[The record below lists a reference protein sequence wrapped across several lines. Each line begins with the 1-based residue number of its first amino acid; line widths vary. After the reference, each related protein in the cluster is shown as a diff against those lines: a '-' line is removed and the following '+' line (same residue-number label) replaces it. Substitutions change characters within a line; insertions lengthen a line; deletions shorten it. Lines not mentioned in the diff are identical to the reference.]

1 MRRLKVINSFFKT
14 FTTQH
19 QLNNQYPIFGY
30 NNRHILTLGN
40 NLLKHLINFIEAKDV
55 TQSKIYQHL
64 KCSPQA
70 AKILQYVCQRFVKGI
85 EETAVLDILQDNFEY
100 KGYEYLSHLDVVK
113 QLVDMGWIVQVSFGQ
128 IKVQEVSKLETLNTS
143 VGPSM
148 SLLRLLEEGSLE
160 IHLPDIKPYTDHLE
174 YLQDQFDVIEFLH
187 KMSMS
192 KQGFTESSLSIG
204 RLKNKLVLL
213 SQRILERLKIT
224 EEPIV
229 VEEFFKEKMLDERE
243 QRIFLALLKEE
254 YSGGEGQFRDMNTL
268 IELISLD
275 EYDKIRNR
283 ALLEDGSKLINEN
296 IIDYEEILNM
306 FGGISRS
313 FYLQEEILQRII
325 HPNKKKKVT
334 KLRLDK
340 LVEEQDLFEYLT
352 PTTNLSD
359 VVLHPKTREVLN
371 TVVKQVD
378 KDVYAKLKAW
388 GIKDKRRG
396 IDARIIFYGAP
407 GTGKT
412 MTAVSL
418 AKTLKK
424 PILSF
429 DCSKILSMYVGE
441 SEKNVRKIFDD
452 FKRLSKEAKV
462 DPILLLNEADQF
474 LSSRTEG
481 AGGSAEKMHNQMQN
495 IFLEQIEQFE
505 GILIATT
512 NLLENIDKAFS
523 RRFNYKIEFKKPG
536 KKQRKRL
543 WHFMLPENA
552 DYEEELDVSEL
563 SKHELT
569 GGQINLII
577 RNTAYKVAVR
587 EESVFTLQDFLEE
600 IEKELGSSFEGSKSM
615 GFKV

>member
-1 MRRLKVINSFFKT
+1 LR
-14 FTTQH
+14 
-19 QLNNQYPIFGY
+19 
-30 NNRHILTLGN
+30 
-40 NLLKHLINFIEAKDV
+40 HLIDFIEAKTV
-55 TQSKIYQHL
+55 SKAKIFKHL
-64 KCSPQA
+64 NATAQE
-70 AKILQYVCQRFVKGI
+70 AKILQYICRRFVKGI

-100 KGYEYLSHLDVVK
+100 EGYDYLAYLSMVK
-113 QLVDMGWIVQVSFGQ
+113 KLMDMGWIVQVSFGQ
-128 IKVQEVSKLETLNTS
+128 VQVQEVSQLELLNTS

-160 IHLPDIKPYTDHLE
+160 ITLPDIKPYTDHLE
-174 YLQDQFDVIEFLH
+174 YLQDQFDVIELSH
-187 KMSMS
+187 KMSVK
-192 KQGFTESSLSIG
+192 KQGFSDSSLSIG

-213 SQRILERLKIT
+213 TQRIVERLKIT
-224 EEPIV
+224 KEPIV
-229 VEEFFKEKMLDERE
+229 VEEFFKEKKFDERE

-283 ALLEDGSKLINEN
+283 ALLEDGSRLISDK

-313 FYLQEEILQRII
+313 FYLQEDVLQKII

-334 KLRLDK
+334 KLKLDK
-340 LVEEQDLFEYLT
+340 LIEEQELFEYLN
-352 PTTNLSD
+352 PTTDLSD

-371 TVVKQVD
+371 TVIKQVD
-378 KDVYAKLKAW
+378 KDVFAKLKAW
-388 GIKDKRRG
+388 GIKSKRKG

-418 AKTLKK
+418 AKTLKR

-441 SEKNVRKIFDD
+441 SEKNVRKIFDE
-452 FKRLSKEAKV
+452 FKALSKKAKV

-481 AGGSAEKMHNQMQN
+481 AGSSADKMHNQMQN

-512 NLLENIDKAFS
+512 NLLDNIDKAFS

-536 KKQRKRL
+536 KRERKRL

-552 DYEEELDVSEL
+552 DYDEKLDVAEL
-563 SKHELT
+563 SKYALT
-569 GGQINLII
+569 GGQIDLII

-587 EESVFTLQDFLEE
+587 EESVFTLEDFLEE
-600 IEKELGSSFEGSKSM
+600 IEKELGSSFESEGKSM

>member
-1 MRRLKVINSFFKT
+1 
-14 FTTQH
+14 
-19 QLNNQYPIFGY
+19 
-30 NNRHILTLGN
+30 
-40 NLLKHLINFIEAKDV
+40 LKHLINFIEAKTV
-55 TQSKIYQHL
+55 SKAKIFKHLNSSTQE
-64 KCSPQA
+64 
-70 AKILQYVCQRFVKGI
+70 AKILQYICRRFVKGI

-100 KGYEYLSHLDVVK
+100 EGYDYLAHLSVVK
-113 QLVDMGWIVQVSFGQ
+113 KLMDLGWIVQVSFGQ
-128 IKVQEVSKLETLNTS
+128 VQVQEVSQLELLNTS

-160 IHLPDIKPYTDHLE
+160 ISLPDIKPYTDHLE
-174 YLQDQFDVIEFLH
+174 YLQDQFDVIELSH
-187 KMSMS
+187 KMSVK
-192 KQGFTESSLSIG
+192 KQGFSDSSLSIG

-213 SQRILERLKIT
+213 TQRIVERLKIT
-224 EEPIV
+224 KEPII
-229 VEEFFKEKMLDERE
+229 VEEFFKEKKFDDRE

-283 ALLEDGSKLINEN
+283 ALLEDGSRLISDK

-313 FYLQEEILQRII
+313 FYLNEDVLQKII

-334 KLRLDK
+334 KLKLDK
-340 LVEEQDLFEYLT
+340 LIEEQELFEYLT
-352 PTTNLSD
+352 PTTDLSD

-371 TVVKQVD
+371 TVIKQVD
-378 KDVYAKLKAW
+378 KDVFAKLKAW
-388 GIKDKRRG
+388 GIKDKRKG

-418 AKTLKK
+418 AKTLKR

-441 SEKNVRKIFDD
+441 SEKNVRKIFDE
-452 FKRLSKEAKV
+452 FKALSKKAKV

-481 AGGSAEKMHNQMQN
+481 AGSSADKMHNQMQN

-512 NLLENIDKAFS
+512 NLLDNIDKAFS
-523 RRFNYKIEFKKPG
+523 RRFNYKIEFKRPG

-552 DYEEELDVSEL
+552 DYDEKLDVAEL
-563 SKHELT
+563 SKHDLT
-569 GGQINLII
+569 GGQIDLII

-587 EESVFTLQDFLEE
+587 DESVFTLEDFLEE
-600 IEKELGSSFEGSKSM
+600 IEKELGSSFESDGKSM

>member
-1 MRRLKVINSFFKT
+1 VTKT
-14 FTTQH
+14 T
-19 QLNNQYPIFGY
+19 IF
-30 NNRHILTLGN
+30 
-40 NLLKHLINFIEAKDV
+40 
-55 TQSKIYQHL
+55 SHL
-64 KCSPQA
+64 KCSEQE
-70 AKILQYVCQRFVKGI
+70 AKILQYIIRRYVKGI
-85 EETAVLDILQDNFEY
+85 EETGVLDILQDNFECE
-100 KGYEYLSHLDVVK
+100 GHDYLKHLHVIK
-113 QLVDMGWIVQVSFGQ
+113 KLMDMGWVVQISFGQ
-128 IKVQEVSKLETLNTS
+128 IKVQEMSQLEILNTS
-143 VGPSM
+143 VGPTM

-160 IHLPDIKPYTDHLE
+160 IFLPDIKPYTDHLE
-174 YLQDQFDVIEFLH
+174 YLQDQFDVIDLVH
-187 KMSMS
+187 KMSTS
-192 KQGFTESSLSIG
+192 KQGFLETSVSEA
-204 RLKNKLVLL
+204 RLKNKLLLL
-213 SQRILERLKIT
+213 SQRIVERLKIT
-224 EEPIV
+224 TEPIV
-229 VEEFFKEKMLDERE
+229 VEEFFKEHELDEKE

-254 YSGGEGQFRDMNTL
+254 YSSGEGQLRDMNTL
-268 IELISLD
+268 IEIISVD

-283 ALLEDGSKLINEN
+283 SLLEDGSKLISKN

-313 FYLQEEILQRII
+313 FYLQDEILQKII

-334 KLRLDK
+334 KLKLDK

-352 PTTNLSD
+352 PTTDLSD
-359 VVLHPKTREVLN
+359 VVLHSKTREVLN
-371 TVVKQVD
+371 TLIKQVD

-388 GIKDKRRG
+388 GLKDKRKG
-396 IDARIIFYGAP
+396 IDARIIFYGQP

-418 AKTLKK
+418 AKTLKR

-452 FKRLSKEAKV
+452 FKALSKKAKV

-474 LSSRTEG
+474 LSSRTQG
-481 AGGSAEKMHNQMQN
+481 VNSSVDKMHNQMQN

-512 NLLENIDKAFS
+512 NLLDNFDKAFS
-523 RRFNYKIEFKKPG
+523 RRFNHKIEFKKPG

-552 DYEEELDVSEL
+552 DYEEGFEVDVL
-563 SKHELT
+563 AKYELT

-587 EESVFTLQDFLEE
+587 EESVFSMEDFLHE
-600 IEKELGSSFEGSKSM
+600 IEKELGSSFDKNKSM

>member
-1 MRRLKVINSFFKT
+1 M
-14 FTTQH
+14 
-19 QLNNQYPIFGY
+19 
-30 NNRHILTLGN
+30 
-40 NLLKHLINFIEAKDV
+40 KHLINFIEAKTV
-55 TQSKIYQHL
+55 SKAKIFKHL
-64 KCSPQA
+64 NASSQE
-70 AKILQYVCQRFVKGI
+70 AKILQYICRRFVKGI

-100 KGYEYLSHLDVVK
+100 EGYDYLAHLSVVK
-113 QLVDMGWIVQVSFGQ
+113 KLMDLGWIVQVSFGQ
-128 IKVQEVSKLETLNTS
+128 VQVQEVSQLELLNTS

-160 IHLPDIKPYTDHLE
+160 ITLPDIKPYTDHLE
-174 YLQDQFDVIEFLH
+174 YLQDQFDVIELSH
-187 KMSMS
+187 KMSVK
-192 KQGFTESSLSIG
+192 KQGFSDSSLSIG

-213 SQRILERLKIT
+213 TQRIVERLKIT
-224 EEPIV
+224 KEPIV
-229 VEEFFKEKMLDERE
+229 VEEFFKEKKFDERE

-283 ALLEDGSKLINEN
+283 ALLEDGSRLISDK

-313 FYLQEEILQRII
+313 FYLQEDVLQKII

-334 KLRLDK
+334 KLKLDK
-340 LVEEQDLFEYLT
+340 LIEEQELFEYLN
-352 PTTNLSD
+352 PTTDLSD

-371 TVVKQVD
+371 TVIKQVD
-378 KDVYAKLKAW
+378 KDVFAKLKAW
-388 GIKDKRRG
+388 GIKDKRKG

-418 AKTLKK
+418 AKTLKR

-441 SEKNVRKIFDD
+441 SEKNVRKIFDE
-452 FKRLSKEAKV
+452 FKALSKKAKV

-481 AGGSAEKMHNQMQN
+481 AGSSADKMHNQMQN

-512 NLLENIDKAFS
+512 NLLDNIDKAFS
-523 RRFNYKIEFKKPG
+523 RRFNYKIEFKRPG

-552 DYEEELDVSEL
+552 DYDEKLDVAEL

-569 GGQINLII
+569 GGQIDLII

-587 EESVFTLQDFLEE
+587 DESVFTLEDFLEE
-600 IEKELGSSFEGSKSM
+600 IEKELGSSFESDGKSM

>member
-1 MRRLKVINSFFKT
+1 MK
-14 FTTQH
+14 
-19 QLNNQYPIFGY
+19 Y
-30 NNRHILTLGN
+30 
-40 NLLKHLINFIEAKDV
+40 LINFIEAKNV
-55 TQSKIYQHL
+55 TKTTIFPHL
-64 KCSPQA
+64 KCSQQE
-70 AKILQYVCQRFVKGI
+70 AKILQYLCRRYVKGI
-85 EETAVLDILQDNFEY
+85 EETGVLDILQENFEY
-100 KGYEYLSHLDVVK
+100 ESYDYLNHLHVIK
-113 QLVDMGWIVQVSFGQ
+113 NLMDMGWIVQISFGQ
-128 IKVQEVSKLETLNTS
+128 IKVQEVSQLEILNTS
-143 VGPSM
+143 VGPTM

-160 IHLPDIKPYTDHLE
+160 ISLPDIKPYTDHLE
-174 YLQDQFDVIEFLH
+174 YLQDQFDVIELVY
-187 KMSMS
+187 KISSS
-192 KQGFTESSLSIG
+192 KQGFLETSVSEA

-213 SQRILERLKIT
+213 SQRIVERLKIT
-224 EEPIV
+224 EEAIV
-229 VEEFFKEKMLDERE
+229 VEEFFKEHELDEKE

-254 YSGGEGQFRDMNTL
+254 YSSGEGQLRDMNTL
-268 IELISLD
+268 IELISVD

-283 ALLEDGSKLINEN
+283 SLLEDGSKLIAKK

-313 FYLQEEILQRII
+313 FYLQDEILQKII
-325 HPNKKKKVT
+325 HPNKKKNVT
-334 KLRLDK
+334 KLKLDK

-352 PTTNLSD
+352 PTTDLSD
-359 VVLHPKTREVLN
+359 VVLHAKTREVLN
-371 TVVKQVD
+371 TLIKQVD
-378 KDVYAKLKAW
+378 KDVFAKLKAW
-388 GIKDKRRG
+388 GLKDKRKG
-396 IDARIIFYGAP
+396 IDARIIFYGQP

-418 AKTLKK
+418 AKTLKR

-452 FKRLSKEAKV
+452 FKTLSKKAKV

-481 AGGSAEKMHNQMQN
+481 VSSSVDKMHNQMQN

-512 NLLENIDKAFS
+512 NLLDNLDKAFS

-552 DYEEELDVSEL
+552 DYEEGFEIDILA
-563 SKHELT
+563 KYELT

-587 EESVFTLQDFLEE
+587 DESVFTMQDFLEE
-600 IEKELGSSFEGSKSM
+600 IEKELGSSFDKSKSM
-615 GFKV
+615 GFKI